1 MNKKELLEHLKLG
14 IVTVTFKK
22 VSDDSLR
29 RMKCSLSRDY
39 IGIQEQTKVTNNN
52 KKKNDD
58 VVPVWDV
65 DKKAWRSFR
74 MDKIIEVEI
83 DENS

>member
-1 MNKKELLEHLKLG
+1 MNKKELMEHQKLG

-22 VSDDSLR
+22 VSDNSLR
-29 RMKCSLSRDY
+29 KMKCSLSKDY
-39 IGIQEQTKVTNNN
+39 IGIQEQTKATNR
-52 KKKNDD
+52 KKNDD
-58 VVPVWDV
+58 VVPVWDI

-74 MDKIIEVEI
+74 MDKIVEVEV